1 MAIISSFRKISRISC
16 GVFLRSDGIISGLV
30 KSSECPLPYVN
41 IGILG
46 YNFGTYTDQDGSFEL
61 HDIPVGEYSIQFSSV
76 GFKTQQ
82 KKLQVHAGT
91 EVVLEILLERSFE
104 QLEEIVVSGSKVEQ
118 KRSEATVAVGLID
131 KKSLELVQANTLADG
146 LNFQAGLRMETD
158 CQTCG
163 YSQLRM
169 NGLGGAYSMIL
180 IDGRPIFSSLMGL
193 YGLEMVPANLVE
205 RIEVVR
211 GGGSAL
217 YGSSSIAGTVNV
229 ITREPQADFL
239 NISANGGIINNQSF
253 ESNLSAS
260 ASKVFDQA
268 GMTMQI
274 SRNNRSEY
282 DANGDGF
289 SELPELDGLNFGI
302 NTYYK
307 AGRYA
312 TIGFNINGINEYRRG
327 GNKMD
332 EPAHK
337 TDQAEE
343 RTHNILLG
351 GINFKSS
358 MPDINSSTSIYLA
371 GQNTKRKHYTGI
383 DQADAYGNTI
393 GQTVMGGFQ
402 YNYLPNAHT
411 LTAGV
416 EYLFDYVNDE
426 IPLYNYLIDQE
437 TNQLGVFVQDD
448 WKISSKINLL
458 AGMRMDKHNMLEQLV
473 FNPRVSLLYKPLDF
487 TQLRA
492 SYSTGYRAPQ
502 AFDTDLHIAFAGG
515 GVSIIQLD
523 PELNKET
530 SESFS
535 CSVNYDRP
543 SEKYIYG
550 FTIDGFYTELRDAF
564 VLEENGADEQ
574 GNMIL
579 TKRNSS
585 GSIVKG
591 LTFEGRV
598 NYDNLIEL
606 DLGMTF
612 QKSNYNEPVQWSSEL
627 EGSTEYLRTPDHY
640 GFYTLE
646 LTPAD
651 RLSISL
657 SGVYTGTMKVPHFG
671 GAPGVPVDHVID
683 SKPFFD
689 QGFKLSYEFPMPSI
703 KQGIQFY
710 AGFKNV
716 FNAYQDDFDTGRY
729 RDSNFVYGPA
739 RPRTLYFGI
748 RLQTL

>member
-1 MAIISSFRKISRISC
+1 
-16 GVFLRSDGIISGLV
+16 
-30 KSSECPLPYVN
+30 
-41 IGILG
+41 
-46 YNFGTYTDQDGSFEL
+46 
-61 HDIPVGEYSIQFSSV
+61 
-76 GFKTQQ
+76 
-82 KKLQVHAGT
+82 
-91 EVVLEILLERSFE
+91 
-104 QLEEIVVSGSKVEQ
+104 
-118 KRSEATVAVGLID
+118 
-131 KKSLELVQANTLADG
+131 
-146 LNFQAGLRMETD
+146 
-158 CQTCG
+158 
-163 YSQLRM
+163 
-169 NGLGGAYSMIL
+169 
-180 IDGRPIFSSLMGL
+180 
-193 YGLEMVPANLVE
+193 
-205 RIEVVR
+205 
-211 GGGSAL
+211 
-217 YGSSSIAGTVNV
+217 
-229 ITREPQADFL
+229 
-239 NISANGGIINNQSF
+239 
-253 ESNLSAS
+253 
-260 ASKVFDQA
+260 
-268 GMTMQI
+268 
-274 SRNNRSEY
+274 
-282 DANGDGF
+282 
-289 SELPELDGLNFGI
+289 
-302 NTYYK
+302 
-307 AGRYA
+307 
-312 TIGFNINGINEYRRG
+312 
-327 GNKMD
+327 MD

-550 FTIDGFYTELRDAF
+550 FTVDGFYTELRDAF

-689 QGFKLSYEFPMPSI
+689 QGFKLSYEFPMPPI

-710 AGFKNV
+710 AGVKNV